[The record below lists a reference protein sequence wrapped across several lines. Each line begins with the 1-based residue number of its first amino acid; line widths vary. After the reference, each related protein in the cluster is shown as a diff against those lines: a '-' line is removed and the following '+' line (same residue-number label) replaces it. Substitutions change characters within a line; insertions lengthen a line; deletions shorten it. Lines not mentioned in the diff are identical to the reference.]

1 MSKFTVKTNLSNVKK
16 EGNDFTYN
24 QEIVSMH
31 WTTNDGPWEVMPD
44 YSYRKTY
51 QLGYGNESPSPA
63 LKRYLSEW
71 INAPYDG
78 RTVSPPP
85 NGLEEGEQA
94 EAYHNKSASDSESL
108 YGPHWDKPI
117 KRSRT
122 KPLTKEELEY
132 RHEKLKRFMDPD
144 FGPDQL
150 KDTQEN

>member
-1 MSKFTVKTNLSNVKK
+1 MSKDPIHNKYV
-16 EGNDFTYN
+16 
-24 QEIVSMH
+24 Q
-31 WTTNDGPWEVMPD
+31 DGTGPGEFGPD
-44 YSYRKTY
+44 YSPRKKY
-51 QLGYGNESPSPA
+51 QLGHGKEVLVNTHRNPRQPPYPSHVVDEYRAPNRHA
-63 LKRYLSEW
+63 SEW
-71 INAPYDG
+71 INAPSEG